1 MSLHSTE
8 GLRKGASGESSFQ
21 ALSSEPLTAGLQSPA
36 DSGNL
41 TPQQRHENDA
51 SRNPREDRSGVSA
64 AALLAVGLPTKR
76 AEALRWVTA
85 HPGCSA
91 RELERMSGLRKI
103 NARLSELEAQGVV
116 EGSTFTTCSV
126 TGHVATAW
134 RPTGN
139 APRPLPRTVTAR
151 ERVRQL
157 EAEVERL
164 QAELAEAKAAR
175 GQLDLP
181 VWGHQ

>member
-1 MSLHSTE
+1 MLRHSRLALHPEGHGHPTVRGLHSVAAA
-8 GLRKGASGESSFQ
+8 G
-21 ALSSEPLTAGLQSPA
+21 GLQDAA

-41 TPQQRHENDA
+41 TTPKPPEA
-51 SRNPREDRSGVSA
+51 EDRSGVSA
-64 AALLAVGLPTKR
+64 TALLAVDLPAKR

-116 EGSTFTTCSV
+116 EGSAFTTCSV